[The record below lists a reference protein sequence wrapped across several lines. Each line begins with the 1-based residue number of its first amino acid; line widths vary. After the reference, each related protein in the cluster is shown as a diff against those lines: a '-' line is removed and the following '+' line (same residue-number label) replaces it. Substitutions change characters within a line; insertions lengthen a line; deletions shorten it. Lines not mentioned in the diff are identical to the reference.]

1 MAHSASVAVLPQSR
15 GSTFGLL
22 LRDGDSL
29 GPYPTPSQS
38 KIVSSETLVIPAKAS
53 IKLLQ
58 TKLNALLE
66 GPPINR
72 HIIDVN
78 MNQRAFHTSPYSI
91 AVRQ

>member
-1 MAHSASVAVLPQSR
+1 
-15 GSTFGLL
+15 
-22 LRDGDSL
+22 
-29 GPYPTPSQS
+29 
-38 KIVSSETLVIPAKAS
+38 VSSETLVIPAKAS